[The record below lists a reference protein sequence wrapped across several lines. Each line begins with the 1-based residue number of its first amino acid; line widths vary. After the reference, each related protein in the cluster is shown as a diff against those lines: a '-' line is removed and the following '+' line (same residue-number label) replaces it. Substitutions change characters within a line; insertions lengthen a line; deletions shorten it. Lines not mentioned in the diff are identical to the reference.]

1 MSAGTT
7 MIIVGLLG
15 LLVGMLLV
23 AVFAGP
29 IIDNF
34 ATAGGNANLPSFSGG
49 KSFNDMFPLFYY
61 IFSLTVILGSVTAA
75 GLGIARLHSGG

>member
-1 MSAGTT
+1 MNKAT
-7 MIIVGLLG
+7 MLIIVGLLG

-23 AVFAGP
+23 SVFAGP
-29 IIDNF
+29 VIDNF

-61 IFSLTVILGSVTAA
+61 IFSLTIILGSVTAA
-75 GLGIARLHSGG
+75 GFGVASLRKG